1 MHHAAY
7 PLHGASLVVV
17 VLTRS
22 VLRVGRAGLSRVVF
36 LTLAG
41 RIDGVVVVGTT
52 TKRLLPTITHF
63 VTSLL

>member
-7 PLHGASLVVV
+7 PLHGATLVVV
-17 VLTRS
+17 VLTGR
-22 VLRVGRAGLSRVVF
+22 VLRIGRAGLSRVVF

-41 RIDGVVVVGTT
+41 RIDGGVVVGAT

-63 VTSLL
+63 VTPFL